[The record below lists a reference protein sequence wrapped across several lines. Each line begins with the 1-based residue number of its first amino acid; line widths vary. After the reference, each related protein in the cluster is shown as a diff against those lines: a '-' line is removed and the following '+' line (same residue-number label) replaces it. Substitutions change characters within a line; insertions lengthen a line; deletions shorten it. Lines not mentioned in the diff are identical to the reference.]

1 MRYLVSAILL
11 TALTACAPEV
21 PNSGASGV
29 GFGDYNNFEQERA
42 QREQLLSATGPNTGA
57 DAISNEQ
64 IAAGSD
70 VPLTVIRPV
79 NNNNAGISDEQD
91 FGAVSSRESIE
102 SDRER
107 IAAQRDAYEVIA
119 PTALPKR
126 SGGSSSSVVEFALST
141 TNSVGQVVYS
151 RSTFS
156 GENKFNR
163 NCAKY
168 PSSDQA
174 QADFLSSGGPQR
186 DGKGLDPDGD
196 GFACYWDPA
205 PFRLAVRN

>member
-1 MRYLVSAILL
+1 MRYLVSVILL
-11 TALTACAPEV
+11 TALTACAPEI

-42 QREQLLSATGPNTGA
+42 EREQLLSATGPNAGA
-57 DAISNEQ
+57 DAISSEQ
-64 IAAGSD
+64 IAGGSD
-70 VPLTVIRPV
+70 VPLTAIRPV

-107 IAAQRDAYEVIA
+107 LAAQRDAYEVIA

-141 TNSVGQVVYS
+141 TNGVGQQVYS
-151 RSTFS
+151 RSSFG